1 MEFETMA
8 QGLQFPEGPI
18 AMDDGSVVLV
28 EIRRETLT
36 RVGADG
42 RIDVIAHLG
51 GGPNGAAIGP
61 DDKVYV
67 CNNGGFKWAELP
79 GGYVTAHGTPDD
91 WKGGSIQRVDLAT
104 GRFETLYNSCDGV
117 PLRGPNDIVFDQQG
131 GFWFTDLGKSMT
143 DYRYHGVIYYAM
155 ADGSKI
161 ARAKFPLITP
171 NGIGLSPDNRTLY
184 VAESLT
190 SRTWAFEIESPGV
203 LKPPQGLLPGRLVAT
218 LTDYQL
224 IDSLAVQADGRVCV
238 ATLYRGGISILEPGD
253 GRIEYVDVP
262 DEMFVT
268 NICFGGKDMR
278 DAYVTCSGRGRL
290 VKARWADAGLRLN
303 CNA

>member
-1 MEFETMA
+1 MQFETMA

-61 DDKVYV
+61 DGKVYV

-104 GRFETLYNSCDGV
+104 GKFETLYSSCDGV

-143 DYRYHGVIYYAM
+143 EYRFHGVIYHAM

-161 ARAKFPLITP
+161 SRAKFPLVTP
-171 NGIGLSPDNRTLY
+171 NGIGLSPDNCTLY

-238 ATLYRGGISILEPGD
+238 ATLFRGGISILDPSEGK
-253 GRIEYVDVP
+253 IEYVDVP
-262 DEMFVT
+262 DELFVT

-278 DAYVTCSGRGRL
+278 DAYVSCSGRGRL
-290 VKARWADAGLRLN
+290 LKARWADAGLRLN

>member
-28 EIRRETLT
+28 EIRRGTLT
-36 RVGADG
+36 RVGVDG

-61 DDKVYV
+61 DGKVYV

-143 DYRYHGVIYYAM
+143 DYRYHGVIYHAM

-190 SRTWAFEIESPGV
+190 SRTWAFDIESPGV
-203 LKPPQGLLPGRLVAT
+203 LKPPQGLLPARLVAT

-238 ATLYRGGISILEPGD
+238 ATLFRGGISILHPRD
-253 GRIEYVDVP
+253 GKIEYVDVP
-262 DEMFVT
+262 DELFVT

-290 VKARWADAGLRLN
+290 LKARWADAGVRLN